1 MLFFLG
7 ITVCQSERTQ
17 PWPDRGENRGKRG
30 VSHEPRPLERMV
42 VPRAAA
48 LGWERLFLPETLPAP
63 ERNFRKEFRGG
74 VGGRAGP

>member
-1 MLFFLG
+1 M
-7 ITVCQSERTQ
+7 
-17 PWPDRGENRGKRG
+17 
-30 VSHEPRPLERMV
+30 SHEPRPLERMV

-63 ERNFRKEFRGG
+63 ERNFRKELRGG